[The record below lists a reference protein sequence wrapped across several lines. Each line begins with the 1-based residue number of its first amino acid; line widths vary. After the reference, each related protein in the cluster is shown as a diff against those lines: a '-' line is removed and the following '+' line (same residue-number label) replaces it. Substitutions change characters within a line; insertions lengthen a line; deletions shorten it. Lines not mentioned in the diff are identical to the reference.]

1 MGTTR
6 KETGGHFQ
14 TADPKT
20 EEAAGGSG
28 RERLG
33 WGSGLGKGQTWGSG
47 MGLGGCGLGFGE
59 EWPVSQGWKRGWA
72 GVMGRGMALSP
83 PFCGFRSLD

>member
-33 WGSGLGKGQTWGSG
+33 WGQGWGKDRHGVRVWDWVAVGWGLGRNGQ
-47 MGLGGCGLGFGE
+47 
-59 EWPVSQGWKRGWA
+59 
-72 GVMGRGMALSP
+72 
-83 PFCGFRSLD
+83 

>member
-33 WGSGLGKGQTWGSG
+33 WGSGKGQTV
-47 MGLGGCGLGFGE
+47 GFGYGI
-59 EWPVSQGWKRGWA
+59 GWLWVRVWG
-72 GVMGRGMALSP
+72 GMASESGLEKGVGWGHGKGD
-83 PFCGFRSLD
+83 GFVSSILLL